1 MSGNRQ
7 SGVALAPLTTL
18 RIGGPARELVEVDT
32 TSELVDAV
40 VEADARDVPLLLLA
54 GGSNVVIADEGFD
67 GRVVLVR
74 TRGVEV
80 EESDCAGAWVTV
92 AAGESWDAVT
102 ERAVAEG
109 WVGVEAL
116 AGIPG
121 SVGATPIQNVGAYGQ
136 DVAGTIA
143 RVEIF
148 DRAARERRVLA
159 AGECGFG
166 YRTSRFKVDLRFVVL
181 SATFQLPLGTLSEP
195 IAYAELA
202 RALGVDMGAR
212 APVAEVRDAVLRL
225 RAAKGMVLDESDHD
239 TWSVGSFFTNPI
251 VPVDF
256 PLPEGAP
263 RWPVD
268 GGVKTSAAWL
278 IDNAGF
284 PRGFSLPGSR
294 VALSSKHT
302 LAITNRGD
310 ASTAEVADLARTVR
324 DGVRST
330 FGVTLHPEPTL
341 VGLSL

>member
-1 MSGNRQ
+1 MSHDRQ
-7 SGVALAPLTTL
+7 TGVALAPLTTL
-18 RIGGPARELVEVDT
+18 RVGGPARELVEAET

-40 VEADARDVPLLLLA
+40 VEADARDVPVLLLA

-80 EESDCAGAWVTV
+80 EESDCAGAWVMV

-143 RVEIF
+143 RVEVF
-148 DRAARERRVLA
+148 DRDARERRVLA
-159 AGECGFG
+159 AGDCGFG
-166 YRTSRFKVDLRFVVL
+166 YRTSRFKVDPRFVVL
-181 SATFQLPLGTLSEP
+181 SVTYQLALGTLSEP

-202 RALGVDMGAR
+202 QALGVEVGAR
-212 APVAEVRDAVLRL
+212 VPVTDVRDAVLRL
-225 RAAKGMVLDESDHD
+225 RAAKGMVLDDSDHD
-239 TWSVGSFFTNPI
+239 TWSVGSFFTNP
-251 VPVDF
+251 VVADAAL
-256 PLPEGAP
+256 LPGGAP

-278 IDNAGF
+278 IERAGF
-284 PRGFSLPGSR
+284 ARGFALPGSR
-294 VALSSKHT
+294 SALSRKHT
-302 LAITNRGD
+302 LAITNRGG
-310 ASTAEVADLARTVR
+310 ATTADVAELARTLR

-330 FGVTLHPEPTL
+330 FGIALQPEPTL
-341 VGLSL
+341 VSLVL